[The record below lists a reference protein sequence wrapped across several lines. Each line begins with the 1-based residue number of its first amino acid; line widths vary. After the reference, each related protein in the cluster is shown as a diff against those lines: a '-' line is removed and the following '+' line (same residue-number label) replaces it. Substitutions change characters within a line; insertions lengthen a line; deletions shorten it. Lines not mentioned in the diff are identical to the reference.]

1 MDNGLRNGI
10 GHHSAIYDMR
20 TDEVVYYK
28 QQGRTLQET
37 RVSYTVFAYKLLQI
51 YSAVELA
58 ALYFHALQ
66 AKACEAEP

>member
-1 MDNGLRNGI
+1 
-10 GHHSAIYDMR
+10 MR

-37 RVSYTVFAYKLLQI
+37 RVSYTVFGYKLLQI

-58 ALYFHALQ
+58 ALYFRALQ